1 MKEET
6 TLTSSL
12 QRHILESIFVTPS
25 EKLSIRMKLLAKT
38 IAVTHNRHRIC
49 NDDLAADV
57 ML

>member
-1 MKEET
+1 
-6 TLTSSL
+6 LTSSL